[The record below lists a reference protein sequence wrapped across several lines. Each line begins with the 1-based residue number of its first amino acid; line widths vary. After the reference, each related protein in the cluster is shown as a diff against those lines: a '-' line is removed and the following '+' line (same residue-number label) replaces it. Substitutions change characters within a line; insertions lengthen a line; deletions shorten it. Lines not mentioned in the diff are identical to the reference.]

1 MFFELGVRAAATAL
15 FLLHPRQHVCDGI
28 ALIPRGHPRGN
39 AYLEHPGYHTRLHGF
54 LPLGR
59 ANDFDLWGCGAMG
72 CVLDMTGDCT
82 CGAMET
88 TYFGEGVKSV
98 GISATQVV
106 LAPGSA
112 VLCREETVIQFGMD
126 ATRVGVA
133 ETGSALTVATAFN
146 TAREPVSPEDLS
158 ERLRAAGLE
167 KAAALSLIEDALD
180 YGILWPHNEADA
192 KADAIVL
199 MGGSALAERLRARL
213 EADGFQVRIPLEEDN
228 VFSYIHDLDGMY
240 PVLAVD
246 QLHCPLDCANALAGT
261 GTTWIPVSLLDN
273 RGVIGPVCIRGQDRA
288 HCVRTWPAWI
298 WTHCGI
304 SSAPSSPTCAALQK
318 PWCSMRSRR
327 TRR

>member
-1 MFFELGVRAAATAL
+1 M
-15 FLLHPRQHVCDGI
+15 
-28 ALIPRGHPRGN
+28 
-39 AYLEHPGYHTRLHGF
+39 
-54 LPLGR
+54 
-59 ANDFDLWGCGAMG
+59 
-72 CVLDMTGDCT
+72 
-82 CGAMET
+82 
-88 TYFGEGVKSV
+88 

-112 VLCREETVIQFGMD
+112 VFCREETVIQFGMD

-133 ETGSALTVATAFN
+133 ETGSALAVATAFGA
-146 TAREPVSPEDLS
+146 AREPVSPEELS

-199 MGGSALAERLRARL
+199 MGESALAERLRARL

-273 RGVIGPVCIRGQDRA
+273 RGVIGPVCIRGQGPCPLCA
-288 HCVRTWPAWI
+288 HLARVDMDPLWNIISTQL
-298 WTHCGI
+298 THV
-304 SSAPSSPTCAALQK
+304 
-318 PWCSMRSRR
+318 RR
-327 TRR
+327 TPEAVVLDAVSAHTQVTIRRLMGRPLPPGAPTTKPRPGQQWEVDVYGHHQQRTVIAHPRCPVCFGGKTNLASCEPNE